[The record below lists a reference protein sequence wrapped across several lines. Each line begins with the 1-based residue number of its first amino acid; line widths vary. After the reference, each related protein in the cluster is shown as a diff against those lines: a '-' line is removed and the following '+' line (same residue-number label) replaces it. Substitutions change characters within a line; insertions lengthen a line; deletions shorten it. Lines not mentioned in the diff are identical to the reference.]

1 MNNNHQDEARA
12 RIDAVM
18 GELSQEEKDAMRL
31 LVDLIRRSV
40 LLDALEKAN
49 ARLRQD

>member
-1 MNNNHQDEARA
+1 MNNNHEDETRA
-12 RIDAVM
+12 RIDAAM
-18 GELSQEEKDAMRL
+18 GEQPEEMHEALRL

>member
-1 MNNNHQDEARA
+1 MNNNDQDETRA

-18 GELSQEEKDAMRL
+18 AEQPQETKDAMRL

-49 ARLRQD
+49 AALAQE